1 METQWKS
8 HQFHC
13 SWKSGR
19 RYGERVAGAT
29 DHRSVGS
36 AAASSRQLARSQSG
50 RLFSTCQQRQS
61 GSLKSAFIPGE
72 LVNMTNEELCLSFF
86 LKSFSLSAPL
96 IQLLRLGVYLFGL
109 VRSNR
114 NYKISK
120 M

>member
-19 RYGERVAGAT
+19 RYGERVAGAA

-50 RLFSTCQQRQS
+50 RLFSTCQRRQS

-72 LVNMTNEELCLSFF
+72 LVNTTNEEVCLSFF
-86 LKSFSLSAPL
+86 LKE
-96 IQLLRLGVYLFGL
+96 LRFISTSDTAFATGGVSVWPCKKQQKL
-109 VRSNR
+109 
-114 NYKISK
+114 
-120 M
+120 